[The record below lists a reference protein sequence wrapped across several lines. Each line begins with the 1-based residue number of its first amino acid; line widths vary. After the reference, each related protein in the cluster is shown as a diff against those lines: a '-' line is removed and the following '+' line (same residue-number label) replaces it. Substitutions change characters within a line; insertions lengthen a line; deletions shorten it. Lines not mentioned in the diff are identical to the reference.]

1 MRIAAAFLV
10 CSTVCV
16 TLCTAAGCS
25 REAPP
30 APLIRPVLT
39 TVVRYGASGE
49 PVSLSGQIE
58 AQNQTNLAFR
68 IGGRLVERRVSIGD
82 TVSPG
87 QLVARIESQ
96 DAQNAL
102 SSARADLAAAEATLV
117 QARNNESR
125 YRALVSTGVVSRA
138 QYDDAQQQLAAAD
151 SRVSAA
157 NAAMQTARDN
167 VGYTDLKSNVAG
179 SVTAKGAEP
188 GEVVQAGQMIVQVAQ
203 KGGKDAVF
211 NVPAA
216 LMRRSEK
223 PPTVAVALVDDPRI
237 STVGH
242 VREISPQADPTT
254 GTYVVKVGLDS
265 PPDTM
270 RLGATVIG
278 SVVSSP
284 EPVASIPGTALVQL
298 EGKPAVWVVDPAT
311 KRVAVRAVT
320 VMRYETASVVISGGL
335 KDGDV
340 VVTAGVHALRPGQQV
355 KLSQAAAQPGA

>member
-1 MRIAAAFLV
+1 MRIVLSLCAAVASLV
-10 CSTVCV
+10 AS
-16 TLCTAAGCS
+16 GCS
-25 REAPP
+25 REPPP

-39 TVVRYGASGE
+39 TVIRFGATGE
-49 PVSLSGQIE
+49 PLSLSGQIE

-68 IGGRLVERRVSIGD
+68 IGGRLVERRVSVGD

-96 DAQNAL
+96 DAKNAL
-102 SSARADLAAAEATLV
+102 SSTRADLASAAATLV
-117 QARNNESR
+117 QARNNEAR
-125 YRALVSTGVVSRA
+125 YRSLVSTGVVSRA
-138 QYDDAQQQLAAAD
+138 QYDDAQQQLAAAQ

-157 NAAMQTARDN
+157 NASVQTAQDN
-167 VGYTDLKSNVAG
+167 VGYTDLQSNVAG

-216 LMRRSEK
+216 LMRQSNNK
-223 PPTVAVALVDDPRI
+223 PPTVSVALADDPRI
-237 STVGH
+237 ATIGH

-270 RLGATVIG
+270 RLGATVVG
-278 SVVSSP
+278 SVVTSP
-284 EPVASIPGTALVQL
+284 EPVASVPGTALIQM

-311 KRVAVRAVT
+311 GKVAARAVG
-320 VMRYETASVVISGGL
+320 VVRYESAAAVISSGV
-335 KDGDV
+335 KDGDIV
-340 VVTAGVHALRPGQQV
+340 VIAGTHALRPGQQV
-355 KLSQAAAQPGA
+355 KLSAAPAQPGA